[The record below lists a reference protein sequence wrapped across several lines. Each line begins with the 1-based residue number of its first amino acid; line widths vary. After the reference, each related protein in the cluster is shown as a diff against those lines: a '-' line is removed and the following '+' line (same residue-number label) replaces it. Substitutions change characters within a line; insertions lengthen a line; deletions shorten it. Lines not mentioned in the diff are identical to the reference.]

1 MNVSTTYDSL
11 SVFNNTIKPGDSAF
25 SFEKENKTW
34 LPVPVKTSV
43 NEGHYN
49 YYVQE
54 DTSETVY
61 NEKRNLQPIH
71 HGLGAVI
78 NIFV

>member
-11 SVFNNTIKPGDSAF
+11 LGFDNTIKPGNSAF
-25 SFEKENKTW
+25 SHKKESKTW
-34 LPVPVKTSV
+34 LPVPIETSI
-43 NEGHYN
+43 NTGRYN

-71 HGLGAVI
+71 NGLGSVI

>member
-1 MNVSTTYDSL
+1 MNVSATYDSL
-11 SVFNNTIKPGDSAF
+11 SGFNNIIKPSSSAF

-43 NEGHYN
+43 NEGRYN

-71 HGLGAVI
+71 NGLGLVI
-78 NIFV
+78 SIFI